1 MYGGLPDGRLA
12 ALEGLYRR
20 DARLFGYPIP
30 GFELADAGGA

>member
-12 ALEGLYRR
+12 TLEDLYHR
-20 DARLFGYPIP
+20 DTRFFGYPIP